1 MTLDPTLLD
10 PARWETLA
18 QARDA
23 TVLDVER
30 LEGGVSAEVLAL
42 TLRSAQG
49 VEQKVVLRQ
58 KDGTLGREAV
68 AMGRARAAGLPV
80 PAVEAVS
87 ERLIPNGAPALLMP
101 FIPGH
106 RQIDRAQPGPQL
118 QRMAAF
124 LAELHGLSIEG
135 LDALPR
141 LLDPLPELPEFLT
154 IDERFASLRRWV
166 ESAPPAPYGGT
177 PVLLHGDF
185 WPGNLRWEDGELV
198 GVLDWEDCH
207 RGDPMVDLALTRLEL
222 RYLLGPSGA
231 ERFTEAYGA
240 QTPVDLPRL
249 ALWDCYVASAALTY
263 MGSWGLPE
271 AEVTHM
277 RREATAFVHEAAAR
291 LGLPSP

>member
-10 PARWETLA
+10 PARWEALA
-18 QARDA
+18 QARDV
-23 TVLDVER
+23 TVLRVER

-49 VEQKVVLRQ
+49 AEQKVVLRQ
-58 KDGTLGREAV
+58 KDGTLGREAL
-68 AMGRARAAGLPV
+68 AMDRARAAGLAV
-80 PAVEAVS
+80 PPVEAVS
-87 ERLIPNGAPALLMP
+87 ETLTPNGAPALLMP

-106 RQIDRAQPGPQL
+106 RQIHTAQPEPQL
-118 QRMAAF
+118 QRMATF
-124 LAELHGLSIEG
+124 LATLHAVSTEA
-135 LDALPR
+135 LDALPL

-166 ESAPPAPYGGT
+166 ESAPPAPYGGA

-185 WPGNLRWEDGELV
+185 WPGNLRWEEGELV

-207 RGDPMVDLALTRLEL
+207 RGDPMVDVALTRLEL

-231 ERFTEAYGA
+231 ERFTEAYGNQA
-240 QTPVDLPRL
+240 PVDLPRL

-277 RREATAFVHEAAAR
+277 RREATASIHEAAER
-291 LGLPSP
+291 LGALA

>member
-1 MTLDPTLLD
+1 MDKTLLD
-10 PARWETLA
+10 PVRWETLA

-23 TVLDVER
+23 EVLNVER

-42 TLRSAQG
+42 TLRSALG
-49 VEQKVVLRQ
+49 AEEKVVLRQ
-58 KDGTLGREAV
+58 KDGTLGREAL
-68 AMGRARAAGLPV
+68 AMVRARAAGLPV
-80 PAVEAVS
+80 PAVEEVPK
-87 ERLIPNGAPALLMP
+87 ELTPNDAPALLMP
-101 FIPGH
+101 FIPGP
-106 RQIDRAQPGPQL
+106 RQINRAHPGPQL

-124 LAELHGLSIEG
+124 LARLHEVDIEG
-135 LDALPR
+135 LDPLPS
-141 LLDPLPELPEFLT
+141 LLDPLPELPEFLA
-154 IDERFASLRRWV
+154 IDKRFASLRRWV
-166 ESAPPAPYGGT
+166 ESAAPAPYGGT

-185 WPGNLRWEDGELV
+185 WPGNLRWDGEQLV

-207 RGDPMVDLALTRLEL
+207 RGDPMVDVALTRLEL
-222 RYLLGPSGA
+222 RYLLGPGGA

-240 QTPVDLPRL
+240 QAPLNLPRL

-291 LGLPSP
+291 LEVRTP

>member
-1 MTLDPTLLD
+1 LDPTLLD
-10 PARWETLA
+10 SARWDALA

-23 TVLDVER
+23 RVLHVER

-42 TLRSAQG
+42 TLRRANG
-49 VEQKVVLRQ
+49 AEQKVVLRQ
-58 KDGTLGREAV
+58 KAGTLGREAL
-68 AMGRARAAGLPV
+68 AMDRARAVGLPV

-87 ERLIPNGAPALLMP
+87 EGLTPNGAPALLMP
-101 FIPGH
+101 YIPGH
-106 RQIDRAQPGPQL
+106 RQIDRARPGPQL

-124 LAELHGLSIEG
+124 LAKLHQVDIEG
-135 LDALPR
+135 LDALPW
-141 LLDPLPELPEFLT
+141 LLDPLPELPEFLA
-154 IDERFASLRRWV
+154 IDERFAALRRWV
-166 ESAPPAPYGGT
+166 ERVPPAPYGGT

-185 WPGNLRWEDGELV
+185 WPGNLRWEGEELV

-207 RGDPMVDLALTRLEL
+207 RGDPMVDVALTRLEL

-240 QTPVDLPRL
+240 QAPVDLPRL

-277 RREATAFVHEAAAR
+277 RREATAFVHEATAR
-291 LGLPSP
+291 LEVPTP